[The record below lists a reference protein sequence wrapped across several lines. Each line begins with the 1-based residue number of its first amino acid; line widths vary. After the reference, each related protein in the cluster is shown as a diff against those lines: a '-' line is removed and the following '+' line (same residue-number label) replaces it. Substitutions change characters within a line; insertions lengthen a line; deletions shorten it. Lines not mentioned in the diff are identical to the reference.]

1 MAFINISE
9 LRPAGAELFQDS
21 ESYLNELNEQEVS
34 LAIGGDGGSDIT
46 SSVISVNTYSASIN
60 SVSVVSQ
67 VKTDVT
73 VGFSKVT
80 W

>member
-1 MAFINISE
+1 MAIIKISE
-9 LRPAGAELFQDS
+9 LRPAGSELFQDS

-34 LAIGGDGGSDIT
+34 MAIGGEGGSDVT
-46 SSVISVNTYSASIN
+46 SSVISIN
-60 SVSVVSQ
+60 SQTVSLQTQSVITQ

-73 VGFSKVT
+73 KNVT